1 MPAGIA
7 PRARRSPIFMYAQ
20 LVRTRKYTPQCGASW
35 YYTARTPACQTPRTR
50 VCLSPRVNGAQGGTS
65 CRQVAV
71 SWQNTTWRSFL
82 SGSFGAIA
90 AALPPGLG
98 VVSFSSPQ
106 FCRTLL
112 HIESRDVDTPSQPRP
127 LLRDTSPFV
136 LKRGYISPASRVSL
150 GPFEKKQSAHHREK
164 ITAFFALKRIYR
176 LGTP

>member
-50 VCLSPRVNGAQGGTS
+50 VCLFPKVNGTQSGAS

-71 SWQNTTWRSFL
+71 NWPNSTWSSCFARLFE
-82 SGSFGAIA
+82 AIA
-90 AALPPGLG
+90 PPPSPGLQ

-112 HIESRDVDTPSQPRP
+112 HIESRDVDTPSQLRP

-136 LKRGYISPASRVSL
+136 LKRGYISPAPRVSL
-150 GPFEKKQSAHHREK
+150 GPFGKKQSAHYREK
-164 ITAFFALKRIYR
+164 VTAFFALKEFAD
-176 LGTP
+176 

>member
-7 PRARRSPIFMYAQ
+7 PRARHSPIFMYAQ

-50 VCLSPRVNGAQGGTS
+50 VCLSPRANGGLIMATGGQIAVNWSNSTWNS
-65 CRQVAV
+65 CFAGL
-71 SWQNTTWRSFL
+71 FE
-82 SGSFGAIA
+82 AIA
-90 AALPPGLG
+90 PPPSPGLQ

-127 LLRDTSPFV
+127 LLRDTSPF
-136 LKRGYISPASRVSL
+136 
-150 GPFEKKQSAHHREK
+150 
-164 ITAFFALKRIYR
+164 ALKREDISHRHRGFPSVLSRRSNR
-176 LGTP
+176 LIIATRSQPFSP

>member
-35 YYTARTPACQTPRTR
+35 YYTARAPACQTPRTR
-50 VCLSPRVNGAQGGTS
+50 VCLSPKINGGPIVATSGQIAVNWPNSTWSS
-65 CRQVAV
+65 CFARL
-71 SWQNTTWRSFL
+71 FE
-82 SGSFGAIA
+82 AIA
-90 AALPPGLG
+90 PPPSPGLQ

-136 LKRGYISPASRVSL
+136 LKRGYISPAPRVSL
-150 GPFEKKQSAHHREK
+150 GPFEKKQSAHYCEK
-164 ITAFFALKRIYR
+164 VTAFFALKEFVD
-176 LGTP
+176 